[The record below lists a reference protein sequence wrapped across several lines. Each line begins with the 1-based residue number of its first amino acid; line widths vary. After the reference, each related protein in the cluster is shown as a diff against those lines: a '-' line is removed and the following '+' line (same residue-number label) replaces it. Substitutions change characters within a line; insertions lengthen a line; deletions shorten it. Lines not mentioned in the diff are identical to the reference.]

1 LKWPIELADAREAYQ
16 AALSPAI
23 NYAYPILVFFITL
36 LYYLT
41 LVRHIEFI
49 HTDHFENNYYRHHV
63 QGKLSLFID
72 FFWQTKFERLWRPNP
87 KGFSDALF
95 PNLGYTYLINL
106 GSPFVM
112 QVEDLKFNMKT
123 DGFLPRPGY
132 IECFHQPGNVL
143 FGIKFKVSP
152 VIFEKKIDFADYS
165 GAIFPLS
172 YLVEPE
178 LLSKVKKTPSFE
190 KRVQILTDHYEQK
203 LNKYEG
209 SLQPVNIVTSI
220 LDIAVKKNR
229 YSTPVEELAKKYNVS
244 ARTLQRYFGACTGV
258 NSKTA
263 LQILRIRKAVSSILS
278 APKSFHYSDYGY
290 YDFSHFYKHLKQFFH
305 NDSLKRFKPH
315 LQLLQAIRK
324 NKAGQNTGSSTY
336 EKTK

>member
-1 LKWPIELADAREAYQ
+1 
-16 AALSPAI
+16 
-23 NYAYPILVFFITL
+23 
-36 LYYLT
+36 
-41 LVRHIEFI
+41 VRHIEFI
-49 HTDHFENNYYRHHV
+49 HTDHFEDNYYRHHV

-72 FFWQTKFERLWRPNP
+72 FFWQTKFEKLWRQYP

-95 PNLGYTYLINL
+95 PNLGYTYLINM
-106 GSPFVM
+106 GTPFVM
-112 QVEDLKFNMKT
+112 QVEDSKFNMKT
-123 DGFLPRPGY
+123 DGFLPRPGF

-172 YLVEPE
+172 YLVEPGI
-178 LLSKVKKTPSFE
+178 LGKIKKASSFE
-190 KRVQILTDHYEQK
+190 KRVQLLMEYYERK
-203 LNKYEG
+203 LDKYEG

-220 LDIAVKKNR
+220 LDVAVKKNT
-229 YSTPVEELAKKYNVS
+229 YNVPVEQLAGKYHIS
-244 ARTLQRYFGACTGV
+244 SRTLQRYFRACTGV

-263 LQILRIRKAVSSILS
+263 LQILRIRKAVSTILS
-278 APKSFHYSDYGY
+278 SPKNFKSGDFGY

-305 NDSLKRFKPH
+305 NNTLKHIKPH
-315 LQLLQAIRK
+315 LQLLQAMRR
-324 NKAGQNTGSSTY
+324 NKAGKNTGSSTH